1 MFDIYIPDFLRLRV
15 VYLISASCWLHM
27 RQPSSSSILSIP
39 NLDPNLEAPLCQ
51 RFFFFFSLFLS
62 PPRFHFLH
70 PSSLPLPSPVVFP
83 LDDSCSHPLYVS
95 PFIPY
100 LLISLSFSLSLRCH
114 HYNAIC
120 NSPSVSLSRTI
131 STVKRR
137 KAVCQLLLVHGSN
150 WCPPLYGK
158 FLYIFDRAPSCDCLD
173 LGACFPHGQD
183 DLSRL
188 ILKPKSIFS
197 TCLCLAFKLPCLQVA
212 RRLLPRCPHLC
223 LLVPAVDV

>member
-1 MFDIYIPDFLRLRV
+1 MAVGGGRGRGEGGAWRGRQLWLGRVALHHITMFDIYIPDFLRLRV

-51 RFFFFFSLFLS
+51 RFFFFSLFLS

-83 LDDSCSHPLYVS
+83 FDDSCSHPLYVS

-131 STVKRR
+131 STIKRR
-137 KAVCQLLLVHGSN
+137 KAESG
-150 WCPPLYGK
+150 
-158 FLYIFDRAPSCDCLD
+158 
-173 LGACFPHGQD
+173 
-183 DLSRL
+183 
-188 ILKPKSIFS
+188 
-197 TCLCLAFKLPCLQVA
+197 LPTIA
-212 RRLLPRCPHLC
+212 RPR
-223 LLVPAVDV
+223 V